1 MNFDDHAFHQLH
13 VAAERELGV
22 DQANTLMTV
31 LPREPAGELVTKSF
45 FRSELDQR
53 FALTEANLRL
63 EMAESRTELKGEMAE
78 LRTELKG
85 EMAELRTEL
94 KGEMAELRTE
104 LKGEMAELRSELKGE
119 IAELRSELRA
129 EITDVRNESR
139 IGLAEVRAGMHRLAY
154 RQNVQMWTAMFLV
167 QGLFFTAGQLL
178 S

>member
-1 MNFDDHAFHQLH
+1 MNLDDHAFHQLH

-63 EMAESRTELKGEMAE
+63 EMAE
-78 LRTELKG
+78 LRS
-85 EMAELRTEL
+85 
-94 KGEMAELRTE
+94 E
-104 LKGEMAELRSELKGE
+104 LKGEMAELRSELKAE
-119 IAELRSELRA
+119 IAELRSELTA

-139 IGLAEVRAGMHRLAY
+139 IGLAEVRAEMHRLAY

>member
-1 MNFDDHAFHQLH
+1 MNLDDHAFHQLH

-63 EMAESRTELKGEMAE
+63 EMAE
-78 LRTELKG
+78 LRS
-85 EMAELRTEL
+85 
-94 KGEMAELRTE
+94 E

-119 IAELRSELRA
+119 MAELRSELKAEIAELRSELTA

-139 IGLAEVRAGMHRLAY
+139 FGLAEVRAEMHRLAY

>member
-1 MNFDDHAFHQLH
+1 MNLDDHAFHQLH

-63 EMAESRTELKGEMAE
+63 EMAE
-78 LRTELKG
+78 LRS
-85 EMAELRTEL
+85 
-94 KGEMAELRTE
+94 E
-104 LKGEMAELRSELKGE
+104 LKGEMAELRSELKAE
-119 IAELRSELRA
+119 IAELRSELKAEIAELRSELKA

-139 IGLAEVRAGMHRLAY
+139 IGLAEVRAEMHRLAY

>member
-1 MNFDDHAFHQLH
+1 MNLDDHAFHQLH

-63 EMAESRTELKGEMAE
+63 EMAE
-78 LRTELKG
+78 LRS
-85 EMAELRTEL
+85 
-94 KGEMAELRTE
+94 E
-104 LKGEMAELRSELKGE
+104 LKGEMAELRSELKAE
-119 IAELRSELRA
+119 IAELRSELKAEITELRSELKA

-139 IGLAEVRAGMHRLAY
+139 IGLAEVRAEMHRLAY

>member
-1 MNFDDHAFHQLH
+1 MNLDDHAFHQLH

-63 EMAESRTELKGEMAE
+63 EMAELRSELKA
-78 LRTELKG
+78 
-85 EMAELRTEL
+85 
-94 KGEMAELRTE
+94 
-104 LKGEMAELRSELKGE
+104 EMAELRSELTAE
-119 IAELRSELRA
+119 IAELRSEMKA

-139 IGLAEVRAGMHRLAY
+139 IGLAEVRAEMHRLAY

>member
-1 MNFDDHAFHQLH
+1 MNLNDHAFHQLH

-63 EMAESRTELKGEMAE
+63 EMADLRSELKGEMAE
-78 LRTELKG
+78 LRSELK
-85 EMAELRTEL
+85 A
-94 KGEMAELRTE
+94 EMAELRTE
-104 LKGEMAELRSELKGE
+104 LKGEMAELRSELK
-119 IAELRSELRA
+119 A

-139 IGLAEVRAGMHRLAY
+139 IGLAEVRAEMHRLAY

>member
-1 MNFDDHAFHQLH
+1 MNLDDHAFHQLH

-63 EMAESRTELKGEMAE
+63 EMAE
-78 LRTELKG
+78 LRS
-85 EMAELRTEL
+85 
-94 KGEMAELRTE
+94 E
-104 LKGEMAELRSELKGE
+104 LKGEMAELRSELKAE
-119 IAELRSELRA
+119 IAELRSELTA

-139 IGLAEVRAGMHRLAY
+139 FGLAEVRAEMHRLAY

>member
-1 MNFDDHAFHQLH
+1 MNLDDHAFHQLH

-63 EMAESRTELKGEMAE
+63 EMAELRSELKGEMAE
-78 LRTELKG
+78 LRSV
-85 EMAELRTEL
+85 
-94 KGEMAELRTE
+94 
-104 LKGEMAELRSELKGE
+104 LKGEMAELRSELKAE
-119 IAELRSELRA
+119 MAELRSELKCEMAELRSELKA
-129 EITDVRNESR
+129 EITDVRNESH
-139 IGLAEVRAGMHRLAY
+139 IGLAEVRAEMHRLAY